1 MSKGLGF
8 KIALQFTENL
18 IGDVDGNV
26 AAFSVTGKQRKH
38 IRGELIDGDY
48 QVDTITRHSD
58 SGLADNTIVLTMR
71 TFKRF
76 NNVEGDLTV
85 KYDAHIGN
93 LTGKGGFVD
102 SFEVDFGPEDL
113 VPMPNPWDDE
123 YFSVVA
129 SAEVDFLRVIYN
141 EAPEEEKFT
150 VSATAEVEHIDITII
165 NP

>member
-1 MSKGLGF
+1 MNKGLGF

-18 IGDVDGNV
+18 IGDVSSNV
-26 AAFSVTGKQRKH
+26 SAFSVTGKQRKH

-48 QVDTITRHSD
+48 QVDTVTRHVD
-58 SGLADNTIVLTMR
+58 SGLTDNTIVLAMK
-71 TFKRF
+71 TFNRF

-85 KYDAHIGN
+85 KYDALIGN

-129 SAEVDFLRVIYN
+129 SAEVDFLRVTYN
-141 EAPEEEKFT
+141 EAPVEENFT